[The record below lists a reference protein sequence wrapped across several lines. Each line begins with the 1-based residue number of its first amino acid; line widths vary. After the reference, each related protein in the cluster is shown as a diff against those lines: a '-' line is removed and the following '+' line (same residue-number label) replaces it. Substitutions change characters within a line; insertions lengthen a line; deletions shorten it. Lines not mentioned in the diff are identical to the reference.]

1 MIYLTLCQIV
11 VDVYQSYIQ
20 VECLMYTFH
29 CVGKQSDAFLKE
41 DEERLKDFRLRLQ
54 YLARGVTGY
63 LKKLREFLSSPA
75 GRKADSEDV
84 KIKKIALRSTE
95 NIQVSYS
102 AVYPGLSGKN

>member
-1 MIYLTLCQIV
+1 
-11 VDVYQSYIQ
+11 
-20 VECLMYTFH
+20 MYTFH
-29 CVGKQSDAFLKE
+29 CVGKQNDAFLKE

-63 LKKLREFLSSPA
+63 LKKLREFLPSPA

-95 NIQVSYS
+95 NIQVRY
-102 AVYPGLSGKN
+102 LSGRIN